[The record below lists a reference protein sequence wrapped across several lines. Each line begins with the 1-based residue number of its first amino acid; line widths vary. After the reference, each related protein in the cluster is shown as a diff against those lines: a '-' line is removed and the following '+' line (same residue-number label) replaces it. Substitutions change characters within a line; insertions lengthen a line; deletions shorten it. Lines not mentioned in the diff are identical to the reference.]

1 MYETQDSVPV
11 RDWLTFGGILLAL
24 VIFIVIAVSLAQNTS
39 SSIQVVSGQ
48 LVTGEPNS
56 PPQSKSDN
64 NQDQGGNNQNNNQQG
79 GKVVTAKGSKN
90 VNQLGF
96 FEVFLLLLLGA
107 AIFTVVISVL
117 IALLVI
123 QLTRI
128 LKQIQKRNNLPPP
141 GE

>member
-11 RDWLTFGGILLAL
+11 RDWLTFGGILLVL
-24 VIFIVIAVSLAQNTS
+24 VIIIVIAVSFAQNSS

-56 PPQSKSDN
+56 VPKSKTDSGQNQGDN
-64 NQDQGGNNQNNNQQG
+64 NQNSDQQG
-79 GKVVTAKGSKN
+79 GKVVTAKGSKS
-90 VNQLGF
+90 VNQIGF

-128 LKQIQKRNNLPPP
+128 LKQIQKQKNLPPP
-141 GE
+141 SE